1 MDWKKLIVKED
12 TTVLE
17 AMKVINDTGYQMAL
31 VVSAEDTLVGVL
43 TDGDIR
49 RGLLKGIGTDASV
62 KLVMN
67 SQPKFISVG
76 AHENEVVR
84 IMNNQ
89 SVQHFPVVDKAGK
102 VVKIVTRSEASKEI
116 SKDNAVILM
125 AGGLGTRLG
134 ELTVD
139 CPKPMLKVGD
149 KPILELII
157 ENFKEF
163 GFRNFFLSVNYRS
176 DVIESY
182 FGDGKNHE
190 VNIQYIREKERLGTA
205 GSLSLFQPINDLPV
219 IVMNGDLLTKV
230 NITSLLEHHA
240 KNESE
245 ITMGV
250 RQHDYQ
256 VPFGVVH
263 VDGFEV
269 TKIEEKPVQSYL
281 VNAGIYCLSP
291 AVFSKLPQSQYL
303 DMPTFIGSLIESNK
317 KVSVF
322 PVHEYWLDIGR
333 KDDFMRAEM
342 EYLKRFK

>member
-1 MDWKKLIVKED
+1 MDWKKIIVNED
-12 TTVLE
+12 TTILE
-17 AMKVINDTGYQMAL
+17 AMKAINDTGYQIAL
-31 VVSAEDTLVGVL
+31 VVSSDDLLVGAL

-49 RGLLKGIGTDASV
+49 RGLLKGIGTDAPV

-67 SQPKFISVG
+67 AQPKFISVG
-76 AHENEVVR
+76 APDNEVLK
-84 IMNNQ
+84 IMDNQ
-89 SVQHFPVVDKAGK
+89 NVKHFPVVDKSGK
-102 VVKIVTRSEASKEI
+102 VVKIVTRAEASKEI
-116 SKDNAVILM
+116 SKENAVILM
-125 AGGLGTRLG
+125 AGGLGSRLG

-176 DVIESY
+176 DVIESH
-182 FGDGKNHE
+182 FGDGKNHD
-190 VNIQYIREKERLGTA
+190 VSIQYIREKERLGTA
-205 GSLSLFQPINDLPV
+205 GSLSLFRPINDLPV

-230 NITSLLEHHA
+230 NIASLLDHHA
-240 KNESE
+240 KNQPE

-250 RQHDYQ
+250 RQHDYH

-263 VDGFEV
+263 VDGFDV

-281 VNAGIYCLSP
+281 VNAGIYCLNP
-291 AVFSKLPQSQYL
+291 GIFSMLPEHQYL
-303 DMPTFIGSLIESNK
+303 DMPTFIGNLIDNKK

>member
-1 MDWKKLIVKED
+1 MEWKKIIVKED
-12 TTVLE
+12 TTILD
-17 AMKVINDTGYQMAL
+17 AMKVINDTGYQMAF
-31 VVSAEDTLVGVL
+31 VTSSDDVLVGAL

-49 RGLLKGIGTDASV
+49 RGLLKGIGTDEAV
-62 KLVMN
+62 KVVMN
-67 SQPKFISVG
+67 ADPKFISVG
-76 AHENEVVR
+76 APESEVLKA
-84 IMNNQ
+84 MDNQ
-89 SVQHFPVVDKAGK
+89 NVKHFPVVDRVGR
-102 VVKIVTRSEASKEI
+102 VIKIITRSEATKEI
-116 SKDNAVILM
+116 SKENAVILM
-125 AGGLGTRLG
+125 AGGLGSRLG

-163 GFRNFFLSVNYRS
+163 GFKNFFLSVNYRS

-182 FGDGKNHE
+182 FGDGAKHD
-190 VNIQYIREKERLGTA
+190 ISIRYIREKERLGTA
-205 GSLSLFQPINDLPV
+205 GSLSLFKPFNDLPV

-230 NITSLLEHHA
+230 NIASLLEYHA
-240 KNESE
+240 KNRAE

-263 VDGFEV
+263 VDGFDV
-269 TKIEEKPVQSYL
+269 TKIEEKPIQAYL
-281 VNAGIYCLSP
+281 VNAGIYCLNP
-291 AVFSKLPQSQYL
+291 GVFGSLPENQYL
-303 DMPTFIGSLIESNK
+303 DMPTFISNLINHK
-317 KVSVF
+317 MKVSVF

-333 KDDFMRAEM
+333 KDDFMRAEV